1 MSLEEQITHLTEQLK
16 AVVGRVEAIEQSNK
30 TTLLIGE
37 VAQITGLSKSHIYKL
52 TCTNQIPHYKP
63 NGKHLYFDRAEVEA
77 WMKRGKVQTNAEA
90 RQIATN
96 YTVRKSM
103 RL

>member
-1 MSLEEQITHLTEQLK
+1 MAEERKEILEAYKSLS
-16 AVVGRVEAIEQSNK
+16 ARVEILEKQAGK

-90 RQIATN
+90 QQMATMYN
-96 YTVRKSM
+96 VRKSM
-103 RL
+103 GV

>member
-1 MSLEEQITHLTEQLK
+1 MQELLEQLQK
-16 AVVGRVEAIEQSNK
+16 KLNMLNERVELLENQTIK
-30 TTLLIGE
+30 KTLLIAD
-37 VAQITGLSKSHIYKL
+37 VATMTGMSKSYIYRL

-90 RQIATN
+90 AQIATKYN
-96 YTVRKSM
+96 VRKSM
-103 RL
+103 GV

>member
-1 MSLEEQITHLTEQLK
+1 MQETLEQLQEQLK
-16 AVVGRVEAIEQSNK
+16 MVVARVERIEQQTGK
-30 TTLLIGE
+30 TTLLIAD
-37 VAQITGLSKSHIYKL
+37 VAALTGMSKSHIYKL

-90 RQIATN
+90 AQAATRYN
-96 YTVRKSM
+96 VRKSM
-103 RL
+103 GV

>member
-1 MSLEEQITHLTEQLK
+1 MAEELKEILEAYKSLS
-16 AVVGRVEAIEQSNK
+16 ARVETLEKQAGK
-30 TTLLIGE
+30 TTLLIGD
-37 VAQITGLSKSHIYKL
+37 VTAMTGLSRSHIYKL

-90 RQIATN
+90 AQIATKYN
-96 YTVRKSM
+96 VRKSM
-103 RL
+103 GV

>member
-1 MSLEEQITHLTEQLK
+1 MAEEIKEILEAYKSLS
-16 AVVGRVEAIEQSNK
+16 ARVEILEQQASK

-90 RQIATN
+90 QQMATMYN
-96 YTVRKSM
+96 VRKSM
-103 RL
+103 GV